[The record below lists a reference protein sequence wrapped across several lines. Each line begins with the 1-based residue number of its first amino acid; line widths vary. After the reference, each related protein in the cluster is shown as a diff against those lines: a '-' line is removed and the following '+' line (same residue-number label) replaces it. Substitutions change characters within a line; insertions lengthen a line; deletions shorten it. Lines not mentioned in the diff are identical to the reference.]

1 MDDKSRVDELH
12 GRLSGWLLD
21 AAYPLWSTKGVDPAG
36 GYFERLGQDG
46 TPLAD
51 RRRSRVTPRQAYC
64 FAMGPSLGWR
74 GDAAGLV
81 KHGLDFWFAKFQRPD
96 GLFRT
101 LINADFSVAD
111 DKAVTYDQ
119 AFGLLAFNLGA
130 TLGNEWRA
138 ERERQ
143 SRELLQAVLKHTKRQ
158 GGGFENG
165 VPTSLPLESNPHM
178 HLFEATLA
186 GCEVCAEGSLWK
198 SLSDEIAE
206 FALAHFFDGN
216 GLLHEFFDESW
227 KLAPGIPGRIVE
239 PGHQF
244 EWAWLLLRWAGDRHP
259 KARAVAMKLIDLTE
273 ANCIRDG
280 LALQQVLDDFSP
292 HDASARLWP
301 QTERLK
307 AAALAARLTGDA
319 KYYAMTVSAAQG
331 LLRYLDC
338 PVPGLW
344 YDRID
349 AQGDIVDEPAPASTF
364 YHLVVAVAEIGAL
377 ARLA

>member
-1 MDDKSRVDELH
+1 
-12 GRLSGWLLD
+12 
-21 AAYPLWSTKGVDPAG
+21 
-36 GYFERLGQDG
+36 
-46 TPLAD
+46 
-51 RRRSRVTPRQAYC
+51 
-64 FAMGPSLGWR
+64 MGPSLGWR

-101 LINADFSVAD
+101 LINPDFSVAD
-111 DKAVTYDQ
+111 DRAVTYDQ

-130 TLGNEWRA
+130 TLGAEWRA

-143 SRELLQAVLKHTKRQ
+143 AHDLLQAVLKHTRRST
-158 GGGFENG
+158 GGFENG

-186 GCEVCAEGSLWK
+186 GCEVCAESSLWK

-206 FALAHFFDGN
+206 FAMAHFFDAN
-216 GLLHEFFDESW
+216 GLLHEFFDEDW
-227 KLAPGIPGRIVE
+227 KFTAGLPGRIVE
-239 PGHQF
+239 PGHQY
-244 EWAWLLLRWAGDRHP
+244 EWAWLLMRWAGDRHP
-259 KARAVAMKLIDLTE
+259 KARATAMRMIDATE
-273 ANCIRDG
+273 AQGVRDG

-292 HDASARLWP
+292 HDPSARLWP

-307 AAALAARLTGDA
+307 AAALAARLTGEA
-319 KYYAMTVSAAQG
+319 KYFAMTVSASQG
-331 LLRYLDC
+331 VLRYLDC
-338 PVPGLW
+338 PIPGLW

-349 AQGDIVDEPAPASTF
+349 AHGNVVDEPAPASTF
-364 YHLVVAVAEIGAL
+364 YHLVAAVAEINAL